1 MTADQMQ
8 DEKYIK
14 MTQTPVEKLVCQLA
28 VPTIISMLIS
38 ALYNMADTFFVG
50 QLGTSATGGVGISF
64 ALMTIIQAIGFFFG
78 HGSGN
83 YISRQLGAQNFD
95 EASKMAA
102 TGFFSAF
109 ITGLFIAVTGIVFLN
124 PLARGLGATD
134 TILPYAKDYL
144 FFILLGTPFMA
155 SSLMLNNLLRFQ
167 GSAVYGMVGM
177 TTGAVLN
184 VVLDPLLIFQFHMGV
199 KGAALATMISQT
211 VSCII
216 LLIGCSRKGNI
227 SIHPK
232 NFSPTVQNY
241 KQIIKGGTPSLL
253 RQGLAS
259 VASIALNQVAG
270 GYGDAAIA
278 AMSVVSRVT
287 MFANSALLGFGQGF
301 QPVCGFNY
309 GAGKYDR
316 VTKAFW
322 FCVKVAFVALLIIA
336 GVMFFFAPQVISLFR
351 ADDLQVIEIG
361 SFALRLQCLVYPL
374 MSWMI
379 LSNMLL
385 QTIGKSAKA
394 SLLATARQGLFFLPL
409 LFVLVPNLGVLG
421 IQLTQPLA
429 DFGSF
434 LVAVPLTASVLKEMK
449 LQTKLQQTADT
460 PTQ

>member
-1 MTADQMQ
+1 M
-8 DEKYIK
+8 I
-14 MTQTPVEKLVCQLA
+14 QTPVEKLVIQLA
-28 VPTIISMLIS
+28 IPTIVTMLIS

-50 QLGTSATGGVGISF
+50 KLGTSATGAVGISF
-64 ALMTIIQAIGFFFG
+64 ALMTIIQAVGFFFG

-83 YISRQLGAQNFD
+83 YISRQLGAKNFD
-95 EASKMAA
+95 KASKMAA

-109 ITGLFIAVTGIVFLN
+109 LLGSVVAFIGIVFLT
-124 PLARGLGATD
+124 PLAKGLGATQ
-134 TILPYAKDYL
+134 TILPHAKDYL

-167 GSAVYGMVGM
+167 GSAFYGMIGM

-184 VVLDPLLIFQFHMGV
+184 IALDPFFIFGLQMGV
-199 KGAALATMISQT
+199 KGAALATMISQV

-216 LLIGCSRKGNI
+216 LLIGCMQKGNI

-232 NFSPTVQNY
+232 NFSPKWENY
-241 KQIIKGGTPSLL
+241 KQIIRGGTPSLL

-259 VASIALNQVAG
+259 VAAISLNQVAG

-278 AMSVVSRVT
+278 AMSIVSRVS
-287 MFANSALLGFGQGF
+287 MFAYSALLGFGQGF

-309 GAGKYDR
+309 GAKRYDR
-316 VTKAFW
+316 VLKAFW
-322 FCVKVAFVALLIIA
+322 FCVKVALVALLIIA
-336 GVMFFFAPQVISLFR
+336 LVIFLFAPQVISLFR
-351 ADDLQVIEIG
+351 ADDKQVIEIG
-361 SFALRLQCLVYPL
+361 SFALRLQCLALPL

-379 LSNMLL
+379 LCNMLL

-409 LFVLVPNLGVLG
+409 LFILVPTFGILG
-421 IQLTQPLA
+421 IQLCQPLA

-434 LVAVPLTASVLKEMK
+434 LISIPLTLSVLKEMK
-449 LQTKLQQTADT
+449 QQKNLLQTPEQVV
-460 PTQ
+460 